1 MKIDQIL
8 SSRYVKHGRE
18 LPDLDCYGLVRLVWS
33 EVLGK
38 PELPSYSHVDP
49 DDKGLLTESAMAV
62 KQGLGFAQ
70 AEVRHGVIA
79 LAWRGRKCVHI
90 GVVLSIDGRMWVL
103 ETDESTGP
111 VLTDVKI
118 FESRYSLVQ
127 YYDN

>member
-1 MKIDQIL
+1 MIDQIL

-18 LPDLDCYGLVRLVWS
+18 YPNLDCYGLVRLVWRD
-33 EVLGK
+33 VLGK
-38 PELPSYSHVDP
+38 AELPSYSHVDP

-62 KQGLGFAQ
+62 KQGLGFTQ
-70 AEVRHGVIA
+70 ADVHHGVIA

-111 VLTDVKI
+111 VLTDVKV